1 MEKASNNFT
10 GNIIKG
16 IGHRL
21 RRMTGNKYKNA
32 SLNWFSIKKL
42 KHLPYNQPNDFK
54 LKGHTIRFNNGP
66 ELLHS
71 LKEIFV
77 QEVYKT
83 TFPVPDPYIIDCGS
97 NIGLSVLYFHHN
109 FPHAEI
115 DAFEPDPDN
124 YALLKRNIPANSRIR
139 LNNEAIWKEDTTLR
153 FTNDGTLGSKIG
165 ETQGSRTI
173 EVKARRLKN
182 MLTRKV
188 DFLKL
193 DIEGAE
199 YEVLNDCAGNLKNVS
214 QLFIEFHGHFNKM
227 HELTGILKLVED
239 NGFAFYIKEASSV
252 YDTPF
257 YRQKNAGPYDLQL
270 NIFCFRNK

>member
-10 GNIIKG
+10 GNILKG
-16 IGHRL
+16 ISSRL
-21 RRMTGNKYKNA
+21 RRKAGNKYKNA
-32 SLNWFSIKKL
+32 GLNWFSIKKL
-42 KHLPYNQPNDFK
+42 KHLPYNQPNEFK
-54 LKGHTIRFNNGP
+54 LKGHTIHFNNGP

-71 LKEIFV
+71 LKEIFAE
-77 QEVYKT
+77 EVYKT
-83 TFPVPDPYIIDCGS
+83 TLNGPHPYIIDCGS
-97 NIGLSVLYFHHN
+97 NIGLSVLYFHMHH
-109 FPHAEI
+109 PDAEI
-115 DAFEPDPDN
+115 DAFEPDPSN
-124 YALLKRNIPANSRIR
+124 FALLQKNIPANSRIR
-139 LNNEAIWKEDTTLR
+139 LNNEAIWKEDTTLH
-153 FTNDGTLGSKIG
+153 FAGGGTLDSKIG
-165 ETQGSRTI
+165 ETKAGNTI

-182 MLTRKV
+182 MLNRKV

-199 YEVLNDCAGNLKNVS
+199 YEVLNDCANDLRNVD

-239 NGFAFYIKEASSV
+239 NGFAFYIKEASPV

-257 YRQKNAGPYDLQL
+257 YRQKNTGPYDLQL